1 MAPTEER
8 MTTADPRPHAE
19 LWQAV
24 DDHLIRYGGSFAPVI
39 AGEAKG
45 SWVRDLDGR
54 AILDF
59 TSGQMCST
67 LGHSHPEIVEA
78 IRGACDEA
86 IHLFSGML
94 SPSVIGLAKAL
105 AEILPA
111 PLTKSMFLS
120 TGGEVNEAALKLAK
134 LRTGGFEVVGL
145 TGSWHG
151 ATGGAAA
158 STYAA
163 GRRGSGPPV
172 PGTFALPAPNAY
184 RCPIRHC
191 TGTCDTTCLEVGFA
205 QYDAQSVGKPA
216 AVIAEPILSSGG
228 VIEPPPGYFPKLKR
242 MAAERGLLLIL
253 DEAQTAFGRVGANF
267 ACEQDG
273 AVPDIITLSKTLG
286 GGLPLSAMSTSREI
300 EEDGHAK
307 GFLFYTSHVSDPLP
321 ARVGLA
327 VLAVLAREKLAE
339 RAKEMGTRLKDGLLD
354 LKQRYE
360 VIGDVR
366 GRGLLLG
373 VELVKDRQ
381 GCEPD
386 APLGARI
393 TRRCLELGLSMN
405 IVSLPSMGAVWR
417 IAPPLTVSTE
427 EIDLGLSILDQ
438 AIADCVGRA

>member
-1 MAPTEER
+1 MTE
-8 MTTADPRPHAE
+8 ASARPHND
-19 LWQAV
+19 LWQTV

-45 SWVRDLDGR
+45 SWVRDIDGR

-67 LGHSHPEIVEA
+67 LGHSHPEIVAA
-78 IRGACDEA
+78 IQGACNEA

-105 AEILPA
+105 AEILPP

-134 LRTGGFEVVGL
+134 LKTGGFEVVGL
-145 TGSWHG
+145 NGSWHG
-151 ATGGAAA
+151 ATGAAA
-158 STYAA
+158 SSTYAA
-163 GRRGSGPPV
+163 GRNGSGPAA
-172 PGTFALPAPNAY
+172 PGTFALPAPYAY

-191 TGTCDTTCLEVGFA
+191 AGTCDTTCLEVGFA
-205 QYDAQSVGKPA
+205 AYDAQSVGRPA

-228 VIEPPPGYFPKLKR
+228 IIEPPAGYLPKLKA

-273 AVPDIITLSKTLG
+273 VTPDIITLSKTLG

-300 EEDGHAK
+300 EEEGHAK

-327 VLAVLAREKLAE
+327 VLAVLARENLAE
-339 RAKEMGTRLKDGLLD
+339 RAREMGTYLKDGLLN

-373 VELVKDRQ
+373 VELVKDRHSRT
-381 GCEPD
+381 PD
-386 APLGARI
+386 AALGARI

-417 IAPPLTVSTE
+417 IAPPLTVTKDE
-427 EIDLGLSILDQ
+427 VDLGLSILDQ
-438 AIADCVGRA
+438 AIGDCVGRA

>member
-1 MAPTEER
+1 MTEAP
-8 MTTADPRPHAE
+8 DLPHAD
-19 LWQAV
+19 LWQTV

-45 SWVRDLDGR
+45 SWVRDIDGR

-67 LGHSHPEIVEA
+67 LGHSHPEIVAA
-78 IRGACDEA
+78 IQGACNEA

-105 AEILPA
+105 AEILPP

-134 LRTGGFEVVGL
+134 LKTGGFEVVGL
-145 TGSWHG
+145 NGSWHG
-151 ATGGAAA
+151 ATGGAAS

-163 GRRGSGPPV
+163 GRNGSGPAA
-172 PGTFALPAPNAY
+172 PGTFALPAPYAY

-191 TGTCDTTCLEVGFA
+191 AGTCDTTCLEVGFA
-205 QYDAQSVGKPA
+205 AYDAQSVGRPA

-228 VIEPPPGYFPKLKR
+228 IIEPPAGYLPKLKA

-273 AVPDIITLSKTLG
+273 VTPDIITLSKTLG

-300 EEDGHAK
+300 EEEGHAK

-327 VLAVLAREKLAE
+327 VLAVLARENLAE
-339 RAKEMGTRLKDGLLD
+339 RAREMGTYLKDGLLN

-373 VELVKDRQ
+373 VELVKDRHSRT
-381 GCEPD
+381 PD
-386 APLGARI
+386 AALGARI

-417 IAPPLTVSTE
+417 IAPPLTVAKDE
-427 EIDLGLSILDQ
+427 VDLGLSILDQ
-438 AIADCVGRA
+438 AIGDCVGRA

>member
-1 MAPTEER
+1 MTDAPA
-8 MTTADPRPHAE
+8 TARPHAD
-19 LWQAV
+19 LWQTV

-45 SWVRDLDGR
+45 SYVRDIDGR

-67 LGHSHPEIVEA
+67 LGHSHPVIVAA

-94 SPSVIGLAKAL
+94 SPAVIGLAKAL
-105 AEILPA
+105 AEILPP

-134 LRTGGFEVVGL
+134 LKTGGFEVVGL

-151 ATGGAAA
+151 ATGAAA
-158 STYAA
+158 SSTYAA
-163 GRRGSGPPV
+163 GRHGSGPAA
-172 PGTFALPAPNAY
+172 PGTFALPAPYAF

-191 TGTCDTTCLEVGFA
+191 AGTCDTTCLEVGFA
-205 QYDAQSVGKPA
+205 AYDAQSVGKPA

-228 VIEPPPGYFPKLKR
+228 IIEPPAGYFPKLKK

-273 AVPDIITLSKTLG
+273 VTPDIITLSKTLG

-300 EEDGHAK
+300 EEEGHAK

-327 VLAVLAREKLAE
+327 VLAVLARENLAE
-339 RAKEMGTRLKDGLLD
+339 RAREMGGYLKDGLLG

-373 VELVKDRQ
+373 VELVKDRHSRT
-381 GCEPD
+381 PD
-386 APLGARI
+386 AALGARI

-417 IAPPLTVSTE
+417 IAPPLTVTKDE
-427 EIDLGLSILDQ
+427 VDLGLSILDQ
-438 AIADCVGRA
+438 AIGDCVGRA

>member
-1 MAPTEER
+1 MTEAPV
-8 MTTADPRPHAE
+8 RPHAD
-19 LWQAV
+19 LWQTV
-24 DDHLIRYGGSFAPVI
+24 DDHLIRYGGSFAPII

-45 SWVRDLDGR
+45 SWVRDIDGR

-67 LGHSHPEIVEA
+67 LGHSHPEIVAA

-105 AEILPA
+105 AEILPP

-134 LRTGGFEVVGL
+134 LKTGGFEVVGL

-151 ATGGAAA
+151 ATGGAAS

-163 GRRGSGPPV
+163 GRHGSGPAA
-172 PGTFALPAPNAY
+172 PGTFAMPAPYAY

-191 TGTCDTTCLEVGFA
+191 AGTCDTTCLEVGFA
-205 QYDAQSVGKPA
+205 AYDAQSVGRPA

-228 VIEPPPGYFPKLKR
+228 IIEPPAGYFPKLKK
-242 MAAERGLLLIL
+242 MAADRGLLLIL

-273 AVPDIITLSKTLG
+273 VTPDIITLSKTLG

-300 EEDGHAK
+300 EEEGYAK

-339 RAKEMGTRLKDGLLD
+339 RAREMGGYLKDGLLN

-373 VELVKDRQ
+373 VELVKDRHSRT
-381 GCEPD
+381 PD
-386 APLGARI
+386 AALGARI

-405 IVSLPSMGAVWR
+405 IVSLASMGAVWR
-417 IAPPLTVSTE
+417 IAPPLTVAKD

-438 AIADCVGRA
+438 AIGDCVGRA

>member
-1 MAPTEER
+1 
-8 MTTADPRPHAE
+8 MTDPPEAVRPHAD
-19 LWQAV
+19 LWQTV

-39 AGEAKG
+39 AGKAKG
-45 SWVRDLDGR
+45 SWVHDIDGR

-67 LGHSHPEIVEA
+67 LGHSHPEIVAA
-78 IRGACDEA
+78 IQGACNEA

-105 AEILPA
+105 AEILPP

-134 LRTGGFEVVGL
+134 LKTGGFEVVGL

-151 ATGGAAA
+151 ATGGAAS

-163 GRRGSGPPV
+163 GRHGSGPAA
-172 PGTFALPAPNAY
+172 PGTFALPAPYAY

-191 TGTCDTTCLEVGFA
+191 AGTCDTTCLEVGFA
-205 QYDAQSVGKPA
+205 AYDAQSVGKPA

-228 VIEPPPGYFPKLKR
+228 IIEPPAGYLPKLKA

-273 AVPDIITLSKTLG
+273 VTPDIITLSKTLG

-339 RAKEMGTRLKDGLLD
+339 RAREMGAYLKNGLLD

-373 VELVKDRQ
+373 VELVKDRH
-381 GCEPD
+381 GRTPD
-386 APLGARI
+386 AALGARI

-405 IVSLPSMGAVWR
+405 IVSLPAMGSVWR
-417 IAPPLTVSTE
+417 IAPPLTVSQD

-438 AIADCVGRA
+438 AIGDCVGRA

>member
-1 MAPTEER
+1 MTE
-8 MTTADPRPHAE
+8 ASARPHND
-19 LWQAV
+19 LWQTV

-45 SWVRDLDGR
+45 SWVRDIDGR

-67 LGHSHPEIVEA
+67 LGHSHPEIVAA
-78 IRGACDEA
+78 IQGACNEA

-105 AEILPA
+105 AEILPP

-134 LRTGGFEVVGL
+134 LKTGGFEVVGL

-151 ATGGAAA
+151 ATGAAA
-158 STYAA
+158 SSTYAA
-163 GRRGSGPPV
+163 GRHGSGPAA
-172 PGTFALPAPNAY
+172 PGTFALPAPYAY

-191 TGTCDTTCLEVGFA
+191 AGTCDTTCLEVGFA
-205 QYDAQSVGKPA
+205 AYDAQSVGRPA

-228 VIEPPPGYFPKLKR
+228 IIEPPAGYLPKLKA

-273 AVPDIITLSKTLG
+273 VTPDIITLSKTLG

-300 EEDGHAK
+300 EEEGHAK

-327 VLAVLAREKLAE
+327 VLAVLARENLAE
-339 RAKEMGTRLKDGLLD
+339 RAREMGTYLKDGLLN

-373 VELVKDRQ
+373 VELVKDRHSRT
-381 GCEPD
+381 PD
-386 APLGARI
+386 AALGARI

-417 IAPPLTVSTE
+417 IAPPLTVTKDE
-427 EIDLGLSILDQ
+427 VDLGLSILDQ
-438 AIADCVGRA
+438 AIGDCVGRA

>member
-1 MAPTEER
+1 MDRPEDAMSTE
-8 MTTADPRPHAE
+8 ADRPHGE
-19 LWQAV
+19 LWRTV
-24 DDHLIRYGGSFAPVI
+24 EDHLIRYGGSFAPVI

-45 SWVRDLDGR
+45 SWVRDIDGR

-67 LGHSHPEIVEA
+67 LGHSHPEIVAA

-94 SPSVIGLAKAL
+94 SPAVIELAKAL
-105 AEILPA
+105 AEILPR
-111 PLTKSMFLS
+111 PLAKSMFLS

-172 PGTFALPAPNAY
+172 PGTFALPAPHAY

-191 TGTCDTTCLEVGFA
+191 GGSCDATCLEVGFA
-205 QYDAQSVGKPA
+205 QYDAQSVGRPA
-216 AVIAEPILSSGG
+216 AVIAEPILSAGG
-228 VIEPPPGYFPKLKR
+228 VIEPPPGYFPKLKA

-286 GGLPLSAMSTSREI
+286 GGLPLAALATSRAI
-300 EEDGHAK
+300 EEDAHDK

-327 VLAVLAREKLAE
+327 VLSVLARERLAE
-339 RAKEMGTRLKDGLLD
+339 RARDMGARLKDGLLR
-354 LKQRYE
+354 LQQRYE

-373 VELVKDRQ
+373 VELVKDRHRR
-381 GCEPD
+381 EPD

-405 IVSLPSMGAVWR
+405 IVSLASMGAVWR
-417 IAPPLTVSTE
+417 IAPPLTVTGE

-438 AIADCVGRA
+438 AIGDCVGRA

>member
-1 MAPTEER
+1 MTE
-8 MTTADPRPHAE
+8 AAPRPHAD

-45 SWVRDLDGR
+45 SYVRDLDGR

-67 LGHSHPEIVEA
+67 LGHSHPEIVAA

-94 SPSVIGLAKAL
+94 SPAVIGLAKAL
-105 AEILPA
+105 AEILPP

-120 TGGEVNEAALKLAK
+120 TGGEVNEAALRLAK

-158 STYAA
+158 LTYAA
-163 GRRGSGPPV
+163 DRRGAGPQV

-191 TGTCDTTCLEVGFA
+191 AGTCDTTCLEVGFA
-205 QYDAQSVGKPA
+205 HYDAQSVGKPA

-228 VIEPPPGYFPKLKR
+228 IIEPPSGYFPKLKA

-253 DEAQTAFGRVGANF
+253 DEAQTAFSRVGANF

-273 AVPDIITLSKTLG
+273 VVPDIITLSKTLG
-286 GGLPLSAMSTSREI
+286 GGLPLSAMSTTREI
-300 EEDGHAK
+300 EEDGYAK

-327 VLAVLAREKLAE
+327 VLAVLARENLAE
-339 RAKEMGTRLKDGLLD
+339 RAKEMGGYLKDGLLG

-373 VELVKDRQ
+373 VELVKDRH
-381 GCEPD
+381 GRVPD

-405 IVSLPSMGAVWR
+405 IVSLPAMGAVWR
-417 IAPPLTVSTE
+417 IAPPLTVGKD

-438 AIADCVGRA
+438 AIGDCVGRA

>member
-1 MAPTEER
+1 
-8 MTTADPRPHAE
+8 MTDPPEAVRPHAD
-19 LWQAV
+19 LWQTV

-39 AGEAKG
+39 AGKAKG
-45 SWVRDLDGR
+45 SWVHDIDGR

-67 LGHSHPEIVEA
+67 LGHSHPEIVAA
-78 IRGACDEA
+78 IQGACNEA

-105 AEILPA
+105 AEILPP

-134 LRTGGFEVVGL
+134 LKTGGFEVVGL

-151 ATGGAAA
+151 ATGGAAS

-163 GRRGSGPPV
+163 GRHGSGPAA
-172 PGTFALPAPNAY
+172 PGTFALPAPYAY

-191 TGTCDTTCLEVGFA
+191 AGTCDTTCLEVGFA
-205 QYDAQSVGKPA
+205 AYDAQSVGKPA

-228 VIEPPPGYFPKLKR
+228 IIEPPAGYLPKLKV

-273 AVPDIITLSKTLG
+273 VTPDIITLSKTLG

-339 RAKEMGTRLKDGLLD
+339 RAREMGAYLKNGLLD

-373 VELVKDRQ
+373 VELVKDRH
-381 GCEPD
+381 GRTPD
-386 APLGARI
+386 AALGARI

-405 IVSLPSMGAVWR
+405 IVSLPAMGSVWR
-417 IAPPLTVSTE
+417 IAPPLTVSQD

-438 AIADCVGRA
+438 AIGDCVGRA

>member
-1 MAPTEER
+1 MTEAP
-8 MTTADPRPHAE
+8 ARPHAD
-19 LWQAV
+19 LWQTV

-45 SWVRDLDGR
+45 SWVRDIDGR

-67 LGHSHPEIVEA
+67 LGHSHPEIVAA
-78 IRGACDEA
+78 IQGACNEA

-105 AEILPA
+105 AEILPP

-134 LRTGGFEVVGL
+134 LKTGGFEVVGL
-145 TGSWHG
+145 NGSWHG
-151 ATGGAAA
+151 ATGAAA
-158 STYAA
+158 SSTYAA
-163 GRRGSGPPV
+163 GRNGSGPAA
-172 PGTFALPAPNAY
+172 PGTFALPAPYAY

-191 TGTCDTTCLEVGFA
+191 AGTCDTTCLEVGFA
-205 QYDAQSVGKPA
+205 AYDAQSVGRPA

-228 VIEPPPGYFPKLKR
+228 IIEPPAGYLPKLKA

-273 AVPDIITLSKTLG
+273 VTPDIITLSKTLG

-300 EEDGHAK
+300 EEEGHAK

-339 RAKEMGTRLKDGLLD
+339 RARDMGTYLKDGLLN

-373 VELVKDRQ
+373 VELVKDRHSRT
-381 GCEPD
+381 PD
-386 APLGARI
+386 AALGARI

-417 IAPPLTVSTE
+417 IAPPLTVAKD

-438 AIADCVGRA
+438 AIGDCVGRA

>member
-1 MAPTEER
+1 MTDTPTP
-8 MTTADPRPHAE
+8 PRPHAD
-19 LWQAV
+19 LWQTV
-24 DDHLIRYGGSFAPVI
+24 DDHLIRYGGTFAPVI

-45 SWVRDLDGR
+45 SWVRDIDGR

-78 IRGACDEA
+78 IRAACGEA

-94 SPSVIGLAKAL
+94 SPAVIGLAKAL
-105 AEILPA
+105 AEILPP

-134 LRTGGFEVVGL
+134 LRTGGFEVLGL

-163 GRRGSGPPV
+163 GRRGAGPQM
-172 PGTFALPAPNAY
+172 PGTYALPAPNAY

-191 TGTCDTTCLEVGFA
+191 AGTCDTTCLEVGFA

-216 AVIAEPILSSGG
+216 AVVAEPILSSGG
-228 VIEPPPGYFPKLKR
+228 IIEPPKGYFAKLKA

-273 AVPDIITLSKTLG
+273 TTPDIITLSKTLG
-286 GGLPLSAMSTSREI
+286 GGLPLSAMSTTKEI
-300 EEDGHAK
+300 EEDAYSK

-327 VLAVLAREKLAE
+327 VLTVLAREKLAE
-339 RAKEMGTRLKDGLLD
+339 RAKEMGAILKNGLRD
-354 LKQRYE
+354 LQQRYE

-373 VELVKDRQ
+373 VELVKDRHSRI
-381 GCEPD
+381 PD

-417 IAPPLTVSTE
+417 IAPPLTVSKE
-427 EIDLGLSILDQ
+427 EIELGLSILDR
-438 AIADCVGRA
+438 AIGDCVGSA

>member
-1 MAPTEER
+1 MTEAPAR
-8 MTTADPRPHAE
+8 AHAD
-19 LWQAV
+19 LWQTV
-24 DDHLIRYGGSFAPVI
+24 DDHLIRYGGSFAPII

-45 SWVRDLDGR
+45 SWVRDIDGR

-67 LGHSHPEIVEA
+67 LGHSHPEIVAA
-78 IRGACDEA
+78 IQGACNEA

-105 AEILPA
+105 AEILPP

-134 LRTGGFEVVGL
+134 LKTGGFEVVGL

-151 ATGGAAA
+151 ATGGAAS

-163 GRRGSGPPV
+163 GRHGSGPAA
-172 PGTFALPAPNAY
+172 PGTFALPAPYAY

-191 TGTCDTTCLEVGFA
+191 AGTCDTTCLEVGFA
-205 QYDAQSVGKPA
+205 AYDAQSVGKPA

-228 VIEPPPGYFPKLKR
+228 IIEPPAGYLPKLKV

-273 AVPDIITLSKTLG
+273 VTPDIITLSKTLG

-300 EEDGHAK
+300 EEEGHAK

-327 VLAVLAREKLAE
+327 VLAVLARENLAE
-339 RAKEMGTRLKDGLLD
+339 RAREMGGYLKDGLLG

-373 VELVKDRQ
+373 VELVKDRH
-381 GCEPD
+381 GRTPD
-386 APLGARI
+386 AALGARI

-405 IVSLPSMGAVWR
+405 IVSLPAMGSVWR
-417 IAPPLTVSTE
+417 IAPPLTVSQD

-438 AIADCVGRA
+438 AIGDCVGRA

>member
-1 MAPTEER
+1 MTDAPE
-8 MTTADPRPHAE
+8 AARPHAD
-19 LWQAV
+19 LWQTV

-39 AGEAKG
+39 AGDAKG
-45 SWVRDLDGR
+45 SWVRDIDGR

-67 LGHSHPEIVEA
+67 LGHSHPEIVAA
-78 IRGACDEA
+78 IHGACSEA

-105 AEILPA
+105 AEILPP

-134 LRTGGFEVVGL
+134 LKTGGFEVVGL

-151 ATGGAAA
+151 ATGGAAS

-163 GRRGSGPPV
+163 GRNGSGPAA
-172 PGTFALPAPNAY
+172 PGTFALPAPYAY

-191 TGTCDTTCLEVGFA
+191 AGTCDTTCLEVGFA

-228 VIEPPPGYFPKLKR
+228 IIEPPAGYLPKLKA

-273 AVPDIITLSKTLG
+273 VTPDIITLSKTLG

-327 VLAVLAREKLAE
+327 VLAVLARENLAE
-339 RAKEMGTRLKDGLLD
+339 RAREMGTYLKNGLLD

-373 VELVKDRQ
+373 VELVKDRHSRT
-381 GCEPD
+381 PD
-386 APLGARI
+386 AALGARI

-417 IAPPLTVSTE
+417 IAPPLTVTRDE
-427 EIDLGLSILDQ
+427 VDLGLSMLDQ
-438 AIADCVGRA
+438 AIGDCVGRA